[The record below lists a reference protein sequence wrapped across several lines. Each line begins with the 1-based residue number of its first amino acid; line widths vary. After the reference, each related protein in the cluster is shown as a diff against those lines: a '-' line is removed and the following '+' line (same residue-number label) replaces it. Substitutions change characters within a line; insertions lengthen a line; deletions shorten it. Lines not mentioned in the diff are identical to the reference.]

1 MREKQQ
7 MKLHVLCTLLA
18 LKKTPPKKEQPRSTQ
33 RNKAWIAAPFVVL
46 ILSVILHRYIMSE
59 DTIQIARQLNETY
72 DFVIV
77 GAGSAGC
84 VMAHRLTESGK
95 FSVLLL
101 EAGENDMGNY
111 IYDIPGYT
119 DKAVR
124 THADWSYHTE
134 PQKHAYK
141 AYKNEVSFWPRGRT
155 LGGTSAINSLV
166 YHRGGRGDYDKWAE
180 LGAKGWDYDSVLPY
194 FLKSES
200 FQSPSFRDS
209 KYHNTN
215 GPLKITETRF
225 TRTAEIFLNGGREL
239 GYKVHDCNG
248 NDGDQEGF
256 CRLQTFIGDGLRS
269 STARAFLLPAS
280 KRNNLHIATNS
291 HATKIH
297 FEGET
302 AKGVS
307 FIRGGL
313 KYRANVRRE
322 LILSAGAIGS
332 PHLLLLSGVGPK
344 QDLDKFKIPVVADL
358 PVGRNL
364 QDHMMFPAMIHVNES
379 ISGSDWVYDWWSQLQ
394 YSLFRAGPLSIAGMR
409 EAAAYFRTEKSNISP
424 DVQYQLHSIDV
435 KYEKRFSFL
444 DFSKSEAL
452 TDENIEGKGQL
463 FTIGIMAPQHPK
475 SIGEIRLRSTDPFDH
490 PVIDPK
496 YLEDPYDMGC
506 FIRGIRKLQDL
517 VATKSFQS
525 VQAKIVQIKH
535 EDCQSVDQNSDAHW
549 ECLVRHYALTN
560 YHPTSTCKMGAPND
574 KTAVVDPDLKVR
586 GISGLRVV
594 DASIMPFVTA
604 ANTNAPTIMIAEKA
618 ADVILNGMLV

>member
-1 MREKQQ
+1 
-7 MKLHVLCTLLA
+7 MK
-18 LKKTPPKKEQPRSTQ
+18 KNSKPPKNEKPRSQ
-33 RNKAWIAAPFVVL
+33 PWNNAWKAVPIL
-46 ILSVILHRYIMSE
+46 ILALSVILHYYLLKE
-59 DTIQIARQLNETY
+59 DNIHITTQLNETY

-84 VMAHRLTESGK
+84 VLANRLTENGQ

-101 EAGENDMGNY
+101 EAGGNDMGNY

-124 THADWSYHTE
+124 THADWGYHTE

-141 AYKNEVSFWPRGRT
+141 AYKKEISFWPRGRT
-155 LGGTSAINSLV
+155 LGGTSTINSLV

-215 GPLKITETRF
+215 GPLKITETAF
-225 TRTAEIFLNGGREL
+225 TRVADIFLNGGKEL
-239 GYKVHDCNG
+239 GYKIHDCNG

-256 CRLQTFIGDGLRS
+256 CRLQTFTGDGLRS
-269 STARAFLLPAS
+269 STARSFLIPAS
-280 KRNNLHIATNS
+280 KRENLHISINS

-297 FEGET
+297 FEGKSAT
-302 AKGVS
+302 GVS
-307 FIRGGL
+307 FVRGGL
-313 KYRANVRRE
+313 KFTVNARKEV
-322 LILSAGAIGS
+322 IISSGAVGS
-332 PHLLLLSGVGPK
+332 PQLLMLSGVGPK
-344 QDLDKFKIPVVADL
+344 KDMDKLKIPLVADL
-358 PVGRNL
+358 PVGKNL

-379 ISGSDWVYDWWSQLQ
+379 ISGSDWVYGFWSQLK
-394 YSLFRAGPLSIAGMR
+394 YSLFRSGPLSFAGMR
-409 EAAAYFRTEKSNISP
+409 EAAAYFRTERSASDISP
-424 DVQYQLHSIDV
+424 DVQYQLHSIDI

-444 DFSKSEAL
+444 DFSKPKAM
-452 TDENIEGKGQL
+452 TEGDIKGNGQL

-475 SIGEIRLRSTDPFDH
+475 SVGEIRLRSADPFDY
-490 PVIDPK
+490 PIIDPH

-525 VQAKIVQIKH
+525 VQARIVQIKH
-535 EDCQSVDQNSDAHW
+535 EDCQSKDQDADEHW

-560 YHPTSTCKMGAPND
+560 YHPTSTCKMGARDD
-574 KTAVVDPDLKVR
+574 KTAVVDPDLRVI
-586 GISGLRVV
+586 GIKGLRVV

-604 ANTNAPTIMIAEKA
+604 ANTNAPVIMIAEKA
-618 ADVILNGMLV
+618 ADAILNAIK